1 MSGQGWEAL
10 LAAIYAIYHSP
21 SGCQCE
27 ELVIFIAAQTYIYT
41 NLK

>member
-21 SGCQCE
+21 SRCQCE
-27 ELVIFIAAQTYIYT
+27 ELVIFIAAQTYI
-41 NLK
+41 